1 MMFHRISTIVAAT
14 AVLAAAFS
22 AQASAEDAWPT
33 RSVTI
38 IVPNDPGT
46 GTDLGARL
54 FAEMWGKEFGQ
65 PFVVE
70 NVPGAANTIGAAKA
84 AESKADGYTL
94 LHAPLSSIV
103 LAPLTK
109 KDLAY
114 STDDFVPVG
123 QTGVAS
129 NTLVVNP
136 KKLPVDSFAAL
147 LEELKK
153 NPGKYN
159 YSSGGA
165 GGLSH
170 LMHEL
175 LAKDAGIEITH
186 IPYTSSPEATK
197 ALVAGEVDLAIIST
211 TPILPF
217 VETGE
222 LKALAVAQAGR
233 IRELPDVPSIHE
245 IVPAYEGVSNW
256 NGIFAPKGT
265 DPAIVEM
272 LSVTLVAYL
281 SSQEGKDA
289 MAKIGVQAA
298 PSSTAD
304 FSALVQKDTETWRDV
319 IGGIGLLAN

>member
-1 MMFHRISTIVAAT
+1 MHFRLSVIAGIT
-14 AVLAAAFS
+14 ALAAAFATPAL
-22 AQASAEDAWPT
+22 AQDNWPS

-54 FAEMWGKEFGQ
+54 FAEMWSKEFGQ

-84 AESKADGYTL
+84 AESKPDGYTL

-114 STDDFVPVG
+114 KTEDFEPVG

-136 KKLPVDSFAAL
+136 KKLPFDDFASL

-175 LAKDAGIEITH
+175 LQKDAGIEITH

-222 LKALAVAQAGR
+222 LKALAVAQATR
-233 IRELPDVPSIHE
+233 IAELPDVPSIHE
-245 IVPAYEGVSNW
+245 VVPAYAGVSNW

-265 DPAIVEM
+265 DPAIVEK
-272 LSVTLVAYL
+272 LSTTLAAYL
-281 SSQEGKDA
+281 SSDEGKAA

-298 PSSTAD
+298 PSTAGD
-304 FSALVQKDTETWRDV
+304 FAALVKKDSETWHDV
-319 IGGIGLLAN
+319 IGSIGLLAK